1 MLGDGG
7 LSLSYA
13 EMLVKVLAEASASES
28 RTADVGEV
36 AIPIAHEFNNFLNG
50 LLLHMAVLKLQ
61 LPHEALDGLV
71 EVRRQT
77 VAAAAL
83 MQQFQRYRSRQAS
96 PRLAVDL
103 NRAVFDA
110 LESLRGEISVEAQVN
125 PTRERGEIPRSRVG
139 FTLPYG
145 KADGSAPIPI
155 RVLLD
160 MTTEDLRLVGVFND
174 LKRLC
179 IFLLRS
185 AAGAAAAQGGQV
197 AVQTIREAGKII
209 LKVEDAGPP
218 VSPEQLAHLFEPSAV
233 GRDGTSSLELA
244 ACKTITRRLA
254 GTIHAEIRP
263 AGGVQFVAQWD
274 AADE

>member
-1 MLGDGG
+1 M
-7 LSLSYA
+7 SLSHA

-36 AIPIAHEFNNFLNG
+36 SIPIAHEFNNFLNG
-50 LLLHMAVLKLQ
+50 LLLHIAVLKLQ
-61 LPHEALDGLV
+61 LPQEALDGLV

-83 MQQFQRYRSRQAS
+83 MQQFQRYRRRQAP
-96 PRLAVDL
+96 PRLPVDL

-110 LESLRGEISVEAQVN
+110 LESLRGEISVEAQVSQS
-125 PTRERGEIPRSRVG
+125 RERGSSPSSRDWL
-139 FTLPYG
+139 TLPYG
-145 KADGSAPIPI
+145 KADGSAPTPVHV
-155 RVLLD
+155 RLD
-160 MTTEDLRLVGVFND
+160 MMTEDSRLMGVFND

-185 AAGAAAAQGGQV
+185 AAGAAAAQGGQI
-197 AVQTIREAGKII
+197 AVQTTREAGKIV
-209 LKVEDAGPP
+209 LTVEDAGPP
-218 VSPEQLAHLFEPSAV
+218 VSPEQLAHLFEPFAV
-233 GRDGTSSLELA
+233 GRDGTNSLELA

-254 GTIHAEIRP
+254 GAIHAEIGP
-263 AGGVQFVAQWD
+263 AGGVQFIAQWD